1 MFFLMF
7 ILTLESFLSYKYFN
21 KSYYVCLDST
31 ESFEMGSVGAKYQF
45 SIFQS
50 VITCKI
56 NVTFS
61 FSLVNLVQYIRDL
74 RVSLVA

>member
-1 MFFLMF
+1 MF

-31 ESFEMGSVGAKYQF
+31 ESFEMGSVGAKYQC
-45 SIFQS
+45 SILQS

-74 RVSLVA
+74 RASLVA

>member
-31 ESFEMGSVGAKYQF
+31 ESFEMGSVGAKYQC
-45 SIFQS
+45 SILQS

-74 RVSLVA
+74 RASLVA